1 MKKFTAEAL
10 GTFCLMFFG
19 CSSIIF
25 MFNDIGPLGVS
36 FAFGFTLLGV
46 IYALGPISGAHLN
59 PAVSLAVCINGKMTI
74 NEMLKYWIAQ
84 VVGGLIAGC
93 ILYLLVDFIKHDINV
108 NVGSSFGIAQAS
120 PNPKIFGNIP
130 ALTFE
135 IIGTFLL
142 VMVILGVTQSERSS
156 AFAGLVIGS
165 TLVVLHLAGISLSGS
180 AVNPVRAI
188 STNIFVPESYGYFW
202 IYFIGPM
209 LGGALAGFLH
219 NRGVTKVDDE

>member
-1 MKKFTAEAL
+1 MKKFVAESL

-25 MFNDIGPLGVS
+25 MNDLGPIGIS

-59 PAVSLAVCINGKMTI
+59 PAVSLAVFINGKMSSS
-74 NEMLKYWIAQ
+74 EMFLYWIAQ

-93 ILYLLVDFIKHDINV
+93 ILYLLVDFIRHDINV
-108 NVGSSFGIAQAS
+108 LVDSSFGIAKAA

-130 ALTFE
+130 ALIFE

-142 VMVILGVTQSERSS
+142 VMVILGVTQSEKSS

-188 STNIFVPESYGYFW
+188 STNIFVPEFYGYFW
-202 IYFIGPM
+202 IYLIGPM
-209 LGGALAGFLH
+209 IGGALAGILH
-219 NRGVTKVDDE
+219 YLGITKAID

>member
-1 MKKFTAEAL
+1 MHDL
-10 GTFCLMFFG
+10 GP
-19 CSSIIF
+19 
-25 MFNDIGPLGVS
+25 IGIS

-59 PAVSLAVCINGKMTI
+59 PAVSLAVFINGKMSSS
-74 NEMLKYWIAQ
+74 EMFLYWIAQ

-93 ILYLLVDFIKHDINV
+93 ILYLLVDFIRHDINV
-108 NVGSSFGIAQAS
+108 LVDSSFGIAKAA

-130 ALTFE
+130 ALFFE

-142 VMVILGVTQSERSS
+142 VMVILGVTQSEKSS

-188 STNIFVPESYGYFW
+188 STNIFVPEFYGYFW
-202 IYFIGPM
+202 IYLIGPM
-209 LGGALAGFLH
+209 IGGALAGILH
-219 NRGVTKVDDE
+219 YLGITKAID